1 MFDAIRE
8 YGVCDKDKLLYNQMP
23 LNGSE
28 ILCMQNIVKEFSGT
42 RVLDE
47 VDFDVRGGE
56 VHALIGENGAG
67 KSTLMNVLAGRF
79 DDYRG
84 CIRFDGRDV
93 RICNPRQGRDMGIA
107 VIYQELSV
115 LPNFTVAENIML
127 GDEKAGHW
135 IRKMDRA
142 SISDGASGAI
152 EYLRFDLDPDE
163 PVNRLSKARQCLVE
177 IAGAVRRNVKL
188 LVFDEPTASLG
199 SEDIDKLFQVIKDLR
214 NRGLAVVY
222 ISHRLGELPLIAD
235 RVTVLRDGKVVGT
248 KSISKCEIS
257 DLTRMMLGHDL
268 GEIFPEKTNH
278 PGKTILKINGLSSPG
293 VFENIS
299 FELREGEILGIAGLV
314 GSGRTEIVRAI
325 FGASK
330 ACGEVE
336 YQGKPIPLR
345 SPHKCRSLG
354 IGMVPEN
361 RKLEGNITGRPVC
374 ENLNISILERLSGA
388 LGFQSPRR
396 LTNSAR
402 YMIER
407 MGVDPPELKMEIQS
421 LSGGNQQKVVV
432 GRWLAADSK
441 VIIFDEPTQGI
452 DVGTK
457 AQMYRLIMDLACEG
471 KAIILISSELIE
483 ITRLADRILVIR
495 NGRLVREMPGTETGE
510 DELFAECAVH
520 QGTPSGGK
528 DKSSNG

>member
-1 MFDAIRE
+1 M
-8 YGVCDKDKLLYNQMP
+8 VSVKKDELLEDQMP
-23 LNGSE
+23 LNDCE
-28 ILCMQNIVKEFSGT
+28 ILRMQDIVKEFSGT
-42 RVLDE
+42 RVLDK

-84 CIRFDGRDV
+84 SIRFDGRDI
-93 RICNPRQGRDMGIA
+93 RINNPRQARDMGIA

-127 GDEKAGHW
+127 GHEKTRHW
-135 IRKMDRA
+135 IRKLDRA
-142 SISDGASGAI
+142 SISDEASEAI
-152 EYLRFDLDPDE
+152 KYLRFDLDPDE
-163 PVNRLSKARQCLVE
+163 PVSRLSKARQCLVE

-214 NRGLAVVY
+214 YKGLAIVY
-222 ISHRLGELPLIAD
+222 ISHRLGELPRIAD
-235 RVTVLRDGKVVGT
+235 RVTVLRDGKVAGT
-248 KSISKCEIS
+248 KSISECEIS

-268 GEIFPEKTNH
+268 GEIFPEKKNR
-278 PGKTILKINGLSSPG
+278 PGKTVLKVNGLSSPG

-299 FELREGEILGIAGLV
+299 FELRAGEILGIAGLV

-325 FGASK
+325 FGADK
-330 ACGEVE
+330 ASGKVE
-336 YQGKPIPLR
+336 FRGKPIPIR

-374 ENLNISILERLSGA
+374 ENLNISILDRLSGA
-388 LGFQSPRR
+388 FGFQSPRR
-396 LTNSAR
+396 LANSAQG
-402 YMIER
+402 MIER
-407 MGVDPPELKMEIQS
+407 MSVDPPDLKMEIQS

-432 GRWLAADSK
+432 GRWLAVDSN

-483 ITRLADRILVIR
+483 ITKLADRILVIR
-495 NGRLVREMPGTETGE
+495 NGRLIREIPGTETDE
-510 DELFAECAVH
+510 DELFAECAR
-520 QGTPSGGK
+520 K
-528 DKSSNG
+528 DKP

>member
-1 MFDAIRE
+1 MS
-8 YGVCDKDKLLYNQMP
+8 
-23 LNGSE
+23 LNDCE
-28 ILCMQNIVKEFSGT
+28 ILRMQDIVKEFSGT

-84 CIRFDGRDV
+84 RITFDDRNV
-93 RICNPRQGRDMGIA
+93 RISNPRQARDMGIA

-127 GDEKAGHW
+127 GDEKSSHW
-135 IRKMDRA
+135 IHKMDRA
-142 SISDGASGAI
+142 SIRDGASKAI
-152 EYLRFDLDPDE
+152 KYLRFDLDPDE
-163 PVNRLSKARQCLVE
+163 PVSRLSKARQCLVE

-214 NRGLAVVY
+214 YKGLAIVY
-222 ISHRLGELPLIAD
+222 ISHRLGELPQIAD

-248 KSISKCEIS
+248 KSISECEIS

-268 GEIFPEKTNH
+268 GEIFPQKKNR
-278 PGKTILKINGLSSPG
+278 PGKTILKINGLNSPG

-299 FELREGEILGIAGLV
+299 FELRAGEILGIAGLV

-325 FGASK
+325 FGADKTS
-330 ACGEVE
+330 GNVE
-336 YQGKPIPLR
+336 FQGKSIPVR
-345 SPHKCRSLG
+345 SPNLCSGLG

-361 RKLEGNITGRPVC
+361 RKIEGNITGRSVC

-388 LGFQSPRR
+388 FGFQSPQR
-396 LTNSAR
+396 LANSAQC
-402 YMIER
+402 MIER
-407 MGVDPPELKMEIQS
+407 MSVDPPDLKMEIQS
-421 LSGGNQQKVVV
+421 VSGGNQQKVVV
-432 GRWLAADSK
+432 GRWLAADSN

-483 ITRLADRILVIR
+483 ITKLADRILVIR
-495 NGRLVREMPGTETGE
+495 NGRLVGKMPGTETDE
-510 DELFAECAVH
+510 DELFAQCAR
-520 QGTPSGGK
+520 K
-528 DKSSNG
+528 DKG

>member
-1 MFDAIRE
+1 MSSND
-8 YGVCDKDKLLYNQMP
+8 C
-23 LNGSE
+23 E
-28 ILCMQNIVKEFSGT
+28 ILRMQGIVKKFSGT
-42 RVLDE
+42 RVLNE

-79 DDYRG
+79 EDYRG
-84 CIRFDGRDV
+84 SISFDGRNV
-93 RICNPRQGRDMGIA
+93 RISNPRQSRDMGIA

-127 GDEKAGHW
+127 GDEKARHW
-135 IRKMDRA
+135 TRKMNRA
-142 SISDGASGAI
+142 SISDGASKAI
-152 EYLRFDLDPDE
+152 KYLRFDLDPNE
-163 PVNRLSKARQCLVE
+163 PVSRLSKAQQCLVE

-214 NRGLAVVY
+214 YKGLAIVY

-235 RVTVLRDGKVVGT
+235 RVTVLRDGKVAGT
-248 KSISKCEIS
+248 KNISECEIS
-257 DLTRMMLGHDL
+257 DMTRMMLGHDL
-268 GEIFPEKTNH
+268 GEIFPEKKNH
-278 PGKTILKINGLSSPG
+278 PGKIILKINNLSSPG

-299 FELREGEILGIAGLV
+299 FELRAGEILGIAGLV

-325 FGASK
+325 FGADK
-330 ACGEVE
+330 ASGKLEF
-336 YQGKPIPLR
+336 QGKSIPVR
-345 SPHKCRSLG
+345 SPNLCRSMG

-361 RKLEGNITGRPVC
+361 RKIEGNITGRSVC

-388 LGFQSPRR
+388 FGFQSPRR
-396 LTNSAR
+396 LANSAQG
-402 YMIER
+402 MIER
-407 MGVDPPELKMEIQS
+407 MNVEPPDLKMEIQS

-432 GRWLAADSK
+432 GRWLAADSN

-457 AQMYRLIMDLACEG
+457 AQMYRLIMDLACKG

-483 ITRLADRILVIR
+483 ITKLADRILVIR
-495 NGRLVREMPGTETGE
+495 NGRLVREIPGTETDE
-510 DELFAECAVH
+510 DKLFAECAR
-520 QGTPSGGK
+520 K
-528 DKSSNG
+528 DKG